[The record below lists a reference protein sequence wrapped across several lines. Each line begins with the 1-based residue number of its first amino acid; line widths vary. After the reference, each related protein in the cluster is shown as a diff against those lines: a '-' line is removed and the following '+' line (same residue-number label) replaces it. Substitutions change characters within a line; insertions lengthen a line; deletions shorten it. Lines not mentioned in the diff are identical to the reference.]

1 MKTCSITPADI
12 KKEWVIVDGSNIP
25 LGRVAS
31 QIAHILRGKHK
42 ASFVPHLDCGD
53 NVIVINAEKIHL
65 SGNKWDQKTY
75 YHHTGYIGGI
85 KAITAKDL
93 FQKKPEQILTKAV
106 KGMLPKNKLA
116 NKQIQNL
123 KVYMGSEHP
132 HEAQKPSPAPMRL
145 ITGE

>member
-53 NVIVINAEKIHL
+53 NVIVINAEKISL
-65 SGNKWDQKTY
+65 SGNKWEQKTY

-93 FQKKPEQILTKAV
+93 FQKKPEQMITKAV

-116 NKQIQNL
+116 NKQIKNL
-123 KVYMGSEHP
+123 KVYVGSEHP
-132 HEAQKPSPAPMRL
+132 HEAQKPSSAPMRL